1 MRSSCYSH
9 ALKKAV
15 LVLTILHAAAGA
27 SFAQTVALTATPQTT
42 TLPDGNTVPMWGW
55 VCGPVSGATCT
66 AMNGTPQLGGT
77 TWQPPLITVPAG
89 GSLTITL
96 NNSLPTGVA
105 GTSLTIVGQLGT
117 GTGSKGVGDPTRESA
132 ARTDGAHG
140 GQTMT
145 TWTSQTPA
153 QFLPPAQGARA
164 RSFAQEAG
172 PGSSV
177 TYNWSSLKQGTYL
190 IETGTYPSI
199 QGPMGLYG
207 VLVVT
212 TAPAAGA
219 PGAAY
224 TGSTSLGPYS
234 IQYDADAPLLLSE
247 IDPVQNAAVAAA
259 LTNPGSGFSETMKW
273 SAACGVAPVG
283 NNTCY
288 PAAVNFTPM
297 YYMVNGTSFEPTVG
311 GSSAAPVLSAYNTG
325 NVLLRFVNAGLRMHV
340 PSVSGLSMSLIAEDG
355 NVLPDV
361 ALAASQSNP
370 LTVRVQSDV
379 FLSAG
384 KVYDVMVNPAATLA
398 NPSALPPVA
407 TSTYNS
413 AGYQV
418 FDRELSLSSGGTRH
432 DSGMQT
438 TLLVGGALGTPNSA
452 SAKAN
457 PDNYFVAPTVTL
469 NVFDPGKGVVAN
481 DVYVS
486 GVQLLTGTGP
496 VHGALTL
503 NPDGTFTYV
512 PDSTWTTGA
521 TSSDSFQYYANN
533 QPANPNLVATV
544 TLTLS
549 STSGLAPF
557 ALASTFNSNVATMLK
572 VSAPGVLQN
581 DTDPS
586 NYPLHAAFPPA
597 TAYSYAT
604 PPVTN
609 ANGSSVATMMDG
621 TTVTLMPDGSFTVVR
636 NGCLGSC
643 GAAIVAFPHVAINSE
658 NVSSLPPG
666 ATGGPDGQIG
676 IASLN
681 FQQPS
686 NLTVLVQDAG
696 TQVPITD
703 YKWIIEQDLS
713 FKLDPTQQVNN
724 GTIPPTLGT
733 NFHTSYYPVIASGC
747 TGDQSCE
754 RGQTVYDNDPNSPT
768 YQQHVPAVCEGTGI
782 CVPSSQAGTP
792 QQPPTMPGDVYLPP
806 LDATGRPAS
815 YYISILPGDAG
826 NAAFNGGTTSGPV
839 TAGFPGGSTVTTT
852 GHTMSGA
859 PIPNSQ
865 IAGGNVTVN
874 VQPNPI
880 APATVT
886 AYVFEDDWPLNGEP
900 DAGGGVDTLA
910 TQEVPLDDFD
920 IILWDDA
927 GYSGDATGQMTYDM
941 FNEPLTNS
949 LNGTIDPATGLDA
962 CPISNSAG
970 LAAGS
975 TALVGVI
982 VVCPRFESDGKT
994 PSPITGQA
1002 VVRNLMP
1009 GRFGITAHPGAQRE
1023 ARGEEW
1029 LQTNTLDGT
1038 HFLDSFIRAGEPSY
1052 FQEFGPGGYH
1062 VFFGEAN
1069 PAIINARLNTDI
1081 CINTVAA
1088 TCNNTITGQVTNL
1101 HMARP
1106 TNEYLSD
1113 SSVGPAGDPMNYA
1126 ALAHTTCYVSLG
1138 DPDGETFQ
1146 FTKCDQN
1153 GNFTFNGIPDGDWA
1167 LVAFDQWLDLIVDG
1181 TSKSVSVHG
1190 GGTLNVDFPAFTWQ
1204 THIWSNTFMDLNGDG
1219 IQDIDPNTGLL
1230 EPGLLQVPTRIRM
1243 RNGKINNTLLS
1254 DITGASHFNETFPL
1268 FNWYVIESDTT
1279 RFKGTGVHVVY
1290 DAGGTVDGPNSPYKG
1305 LLNST
1310 EANQLPTN
1318 LRVPG
1323 AYYCGKADCSD
1334 IPFTSVSGHPVGG
1347 PGGSTGRVDPGNVI
1361 TEGLQGFLSQ
1371 TQILEWGKTP
1381 YQVGET
1387 GGIRGHVVYSSTRP
1401 FDDVSQQFQNLW
1413 EPLIPNVTVNL
1424 YREGTGPDGTISL
1437 QLIDTTTTS
1446 SWDAWAQGVRV
1457 DPATGTPIV
1466 DPGTGMN
1473 VPNMSCP
1480 GQDPLDPFLPY
1491 TLNGTANYL
1500 YPNIQR
1506 PDNSQFKCYDSL
1518 RVFNQVQPA
1527 PYDGI
1532 YLFPTPSCGHCDIGN
1547 VLQSDGTYTHPVSLI
1562 AGKYVVE
1569 VVPPPG
1575 YELVK
1580 EEDKNILIGDA
1591 YIAPVTQ
1598 QFGAMSNIF
1607 IVPDQA
1613 TINNTNPAYLGTV
1626 SATNYAGQNGGATN
1640 PTVDLGHTL
1649 PSTFGPGG
1657 VIVMTAPCVGAKR
1670 IVPDYMSIS
1679 PESGQVAPFAGA
1691 LRALC
1696 NRKEVT
1702 LEDQSQAQTDFFLWT
1717 KTPAAS
1723 HFTGFILDDMSSEF
1737 DPASPA
1743 FGEKF
1748 AVPNLP
1754 ISIRDFNGMEVSR
1767 HYSDQWGIFNGM
1779 TYSTWDVNPPNPTGY
1794 APNMMVTCMNDP
1806 GPIPDPSDP
1815 SHTRMITDPMYNPQ
1829 YSNFCYENAFMP
1841 ADTSYLDTPVVPTT
1855 AFAEGYNPPDCN
1867 YPDATPAVS
1876 EVDGDG
1882 IGPWVSAAGVSLT
1895 INALGDQRVPNHAY
1909 TGPAASTAPFNQKF
1923 VTRHYGFGGT
1933 KGTVTIGGIDVS
1945 ASVTGWSDSLISLK
1959 IPQSLIDAL
1968 PVCASSYSQSLDGA
1982 TTPAQA
1988 AAKAVARFGKCG
2000 QLVITA
2006 ANGKQSVDAVTVTIG
2021 GFNGPDP
2028 QNPTPTPAYVVPG
2041 TTSIQSVIDAA
2052 YPGDIIIVPPGTYT
2066 EMVLMWKPV
2075 RLQGVGAASVTVN
2088 ANTHPSGVLL
2098 EPWRRQVDCLFGL
2111 TLSGGLIGSTPKNP
2125 PGALPLVYDPSTTF
2139 SCDAS
2144 MQSQIDPVPQEAVV
2158 GWDASINGNLAELLQ
2173 EPSLMGA
2180 YEGAGITVLGKGVHA
2195 NSTCGGTE
2203 QPNCTPLTNNAADCT
2218 FFGNFLC
2225 APGRIDGMTFT
2236 NSSQGGG
2243 GIFLHGWNHY
2253 MEVSNNRIH
2262 GNAGTLGG
2270 GIVVGQP
2277 EAAEAT
2283 FTNGIADA
2291 YLWNHDVYIHNNA
2304 VTANSSYG
2312 DELNSNT
2319 PASSGGVTL
2328 CLGSDYYKFNYNWVC
2343 GNFSTGDGG
2352 GFAHYGYSVG
2362 GHIEHNSFLFNQ
2374 SYNTTI
2380 TTHGGGIILQ
2390 GGPPDGAACENATVD
2405 KDCPP
2410 GLTDGA
2416 GDGLVVNAN
2425 LIMGNTAESGS
2436 GGGLRLQNINGADVF
2451 NNQSDPTKWNH
2462 VTITNNIIANN
2473 VAGWIGGGVSIYD
2486 AVKVDVINNT
2496 IVSNDDTASAGV
2508 LFDTLGAPNANQPP
2522 PGCDPTLVPPPPA
2535 CTNAAVTTSNF
2546 QPAGLASEHHS
2557 PILSAAFSTVAATNA
2572 TDCATLNRPNCDQ
2585 FSNPLLAN
2593 NVIWQNRAFHITTN
2607 PSSPV
2612 QGLQTVVTLTPQLN
2626 QVNNSV
2632 GVTGSCPSG
2641 ATYWDIGVY
2650 GDLAAGDHSSTFT
2663 LNPQYTLLDDP
2674 GYLSGSNGNK
2684 TPGAAG
2690 FVHQYCNG
2698 SRVPPEIAPV
2708 VCSSSSN
2715 APGCL
2720 GGSNGGIT
2728 VPPGVPDINPFYP
2741 LFAINP
2747 AATTDEGNNFIN
2759 MFYGPLSLSNPT
2771 VPQGSGGYNVP
2782 LGNYEL
2788 AQGSPAISGIPPNS
2802 PTFPMAPARDFFGLT
2817 RAGDG
2822 DPGSSGIDMGAVEFR
2837 VMRGFSANPTSLNF
2851 TSFYNV
2857 RTAPQAVTVINTGD
2871 VALSFTV
2878 SGLGGG
2884 GAQFAATPAPTA
2896 NSCNNVA
2903 PGGSCT
2909 FNVTFD
2915 PTVVTPN
2922 PSTATMNVNVNGGG
2936 GGGGTP
2942 AQTVH
2947 LTGTLLVPTYSVS
2960 QTSLTFSSAL
2970 NVRTAAQTVII
2981 TNTSSNGAPLSISSV
2996 NITGASS
3003 GAGFAASSCPATL
3016 PATAGG
3022 NTCTVSV
3029 TFQPTSGTPNPKTAN
3044 LNFNVGIPATPA
3056 TTTVALTGTVIVPT
3070 YSVSQTSLTFNSSL
3084 NITSAGQ
3091 TVVITNTS
3099 PTGGLSLPV
3108 NSTNISATGGTGNNQ
3123 FSSSPSCTGSLAP
3136 QATCTITVTFR
3147 PSSATPSPKT
3157 ANLNINVGAGASPA
3171 TTTVALTGNIVVPT
3185 YTVSPN
3191 AMDFGSEFVGTTS
3204 PSQALTITNT
3214 STNGAALNITG
3225 TPISGTGSNQY
3236 GQSSACPNTL
3246 QAGLSCVINVT
3257 FHPSI
3262 NTTPG
3267 TKSATLTVTVSSP
3280 ATLASPSATVTL
3292 TGNAVA
3298 TTGGGGGGVSALF
3311 AGPVP
3316 ALNSTGQSTINPKS
3330 GTITV
3335 TNNSSGAIT
3344 LSADP
3349 TVTKTGGGPNSST
3362 FSISTP
3368 SSGTQCVSGLTLNVG
3383 DQCTIGV
3390 TFNHPSSN
3398 SNSTAHVNLSDT
3410 LAGVGGTLTQSSS
3423 DFTAN

>member
-1 MRSSCYSH
+1 MRSSYYTL
-9 ALKKAV
+9 ALKRAV
-15 LVLTILHAAAGA
+15 LVLTILLAAAGA
-27 SFAQTVALTATPQTT
+27 SFAQTVTLTAMPQAT

-55 VCGPVSGATCT
+55 VCGAVSGATCT
-66 AMNGTPQLGGT
+66 AMNGIPQLGGT

-96 NNSLPTGVA
+96 NNGLPAGVA

-132 ARTDGAHG
+132 PRTDGAHA

-145 TWTSQTPA
+145 TWAIQAPA
-153 QFLPPAQGARA
+153 QFMPPAQGARA

-177 TYNWSSLKQGTYL
+177 TYTWPSLKPGTYL

-212 TAPAAGA
+212 TAPVTVGTFV
-219 PGAAY
+219 PGTAY
-224 TGSTSLGPYS
+224 AGSTSLGPYS

-247 IDPVQNAAVAAA
+247 VDPAQNAAVAAA
-259 LTNPGSGFSETMKW
+259 VTTSGFSETMRW

-297 YYMVNGTSFEPTVG
+297 YFMINGASFDPTMG
-311 GSSAAPVLSAYNTG
+311 GSSAAPILSAYNTG

-340 PSVSGLSMSLIAEDG
+340 PAVSGLTMSLIAEDG

-370 LTVRVQSDV
+370 LTVRVQNDV

-384 KVYDVMVNPAATLA
+384 KVYDVMVNPVATFA
-398 NPSALPPVA
+398 NPPAVPV
-407 TSTYNS
+407 SIYNN

-438 TLLVGGALGTPNSA
+438 TLLVGGALGTPTSA

-469 NVFDPGKGVVAN
+469 NVSDPGKGVVAN
-481 DVYVS
+481 DAYVS
-486 GVQLLTGTGP
+486 GVQRLTGTGP
-496 VHGALTL
+496 LHGTLTL
-503 NPDGTFTYV
+503 NPNGTFTYV

-521 TSSDSFQYYANN
+521 TSSDSFQYYGNN
-533 QPANPNLVATV
+533 QPANVNLVATV

-557 ALASTFNSNVATMLK
+557 AIASAFGSNVASMLK
-572 VSAPGVLQN
+572 LSAPGALQN
-581 DTDPS
+581 DADPS

-597 TAYSYAT
+597 TAYSYMT

-636 NGCLGSC
+636 NGCLPNC
-643 GAAIVAFPHVAINSE
+643 GAAPVSFPHVAINSE

-666 ATGGPDGQIG
+666 STGGPDGQIG
-676 IASLN
+676 IVSLT

-686 NLTVLVQDAG
+686 NLTVFVQDAQ
-696 TQVPITD
+696 TQIPITD

-713 FKLDPTQQVNN
+713 FKIDPNSQVNN

-733 NFHTSYYPVIASGC
+733 NFHTSYFPVIASGC

-754 RGQTVYDNDPNSPT
+754 RGQTVYDNDPTSPT
-768 YQQHVPAVCEGTGI
+768 YQQHVSAVCEGTGI
-782 CVPSSQAGTP
+782 CVPTSQTGTP
-792 QQPPTMPGDVYLPP
+792 QQPATTPDQVYLPP
-806 LDATGRPAS
+806 LDAAGHPAS
-815 YYISILPGDAG
+815 YFISILPGDASNG
-826 NAAFNGGTTSGPV
+826 FNTGFAQEPTTANCAIDPNNPPT
-839 TAGFPGGSTVTTT
+839 TAT
-852 GHTMSGA
+852 GQTLPTSCGHGMGGA

-865 IAGGNVTVN
+865 IAGGTITVN
-874 VQPNPI
+874 MQPNPI
-880 APATVT
+880 SPATLT

-910 TQEVPLDDFD
+910 TQEVPLDDFE
-920 IILWDDA
+920 INIWDVA
-927 GYSGDATGQMTYDM
+927 GFSGDATGQMTYDM
-941 FNEPLTNS
+941 FNEPLTNA
-949 LNGTIDPATGLDA
+949 LNGTVDPATGLDA
-962 CPISNSAG
+962 CPISNNQG
-970 LAAGS
+970 LPAGS
-975 TALVGVI
+975 TSITGVI
-982 VVCPRFESDGKT
+982 IVCPRFESDGKT
-994 PSPITGQA
+994 PSPVTGQV

-1009 GRFGITAHPGAQRE
+1009 GRFSIIAHPGVARI

-1038 HFLDSFIRAGEPSY
+1038 HFQDAFIRPNEPAY

-1069 PAIINARLNTDI
+1069 PAIINARINTDI
-1081 CINTVAA
+1081 CINAVAP
-1088 TCNNTITGQVTNL
+1088 TCNNTVSGQVTNL

-1113 SSVGPAGDPMNYA
+1113 SNVGPAGDPMNYA
-1126 ALAHTTCYVSLG
+1126 ALGYTTCYVSLG
-1138 DPDGETFQ
+1138 DPDGETFA

-1153 GNFTFNGIPDGDWA
+1153 GNFTFTGIPDGDWA
-1167 LVAFDQWLDLIVDG
+1167 LVVFDQWLDLIVDG

-1190 GGTLNVDFPAFTWQ
+1190 GQTLNVDFPAFSWQ
-1204 THIWSNTFMDLNGDG
+1204 THIWNNNFLDLNGDG
-1219 IQDIDPNTGLL
+1219 LL
-1230 EPGLLQVPTRIRM
+1230 EPGEPPLIQVANRIRM
-1243 RNGKINNTLLS
+1243 RNGKINNTSGS
-1254 DITGASHFNETFPL
+1254 DVNGTNQFNETFPL
-1268 FNWYVIESDTT
+1268 FNWYVVESDTT
-1279 RFKGTGVHVVY
+1279 RFKSTGVHVIY
-1290 DAGGTVDGPNSPYKG
+1290 DAGGQVDGPAPVGNGNAGPYQG
-1305 LLNST
+1305 ILNST
-1310 EANQLPTN
+1310 EKNPLPTN

-1323 AYYCGKADCSD
+1323 AYYCQQADCSD
-1334 IPFTSVSGHPVGG
+1334 LPFTSVSGHPVGG
-1347 PGGSTGRVDPGNVI
+1347 PGGSTGRIDPPSVY

-1371 TQILEWGKTP
+1371 TQILDWGKTP

-1424 YREGTGPDGTISL
+1424 YREGTGPDGTQSL

-1457 DPATGTPIV
+1457 DPTTGTPIV
-1466 DPGTGMN
+1466 DPVTGN
-1473 VPNMSCP
+1473 YIPNMSCP
-1480 GQDPLDPFLPY
+1480 GQDPLDPFVPY
-1491 TLNGTANYL
+1491 TLSGTTNYL

-1532 YLFPTPSCGHCDIGN
+1532 YQFPTPSCGHCDIGN
-1547 VLQSDGTYTHPVSLI
+1547 VLQSDGTYTNPVSLL

-1575 YELVK
+1575 YEIVK
-1580 EEDKNILIGDA
+1580 EEDKNILMGDN

-1607 IVPDQA
+1607 IMPDQA
-1613 TINNTNPAYLGTV
+1613 TLNNTNPAYNTGGGTV
-1626 SATNYAGQNGGATN
+1626 N
-1640 PTVDLGHTL
+1640 PTTDLGHTL
-1649 PSTFGPGG
+1649 PSTFGPGIL
-1657 VIVMTAPCVGAKR
+1657 IVQTAPCVGALR
-1670 IVPDYMSIS
+1670 IVPDFMSIS
-1679 PESGQVAPFAGA
+1679 PESGEVAPFAGA
-1691 LRALC
+1691 ARRLC

-1717 KTPAAS
+1717 KVPAAS
-1723 HFTGFILDDMSSEF
+1723 HFAGFILDDMSSEF

-1754 ISIRDFNGMEVSR
+1754 ISIKDFNGKEVSR
-1767 HYSDQWGIFNGM
+1767 IYSDQWGIYNGM
-1779 TYSTWDVNPPNPTGY
+1779 TYSSWEVNPPNPTGY

-1806 GPIPDPSDP
+1806 GPIPDPADP
-1815 SHTRMITDPMYNPQ
+1815 THTRMITDPAYNPQ
-1829 YSNFCYENAFMP
+1829 YSNFCYENPFMP
-1841 ADTSYLDTPVVPTT
+1841 ADTTYLDTPVVPTT

-1882 IGPWVSAAGVSLT
+1882 IGPWVSAAGHSLT
-1895 INALGDQRVPNHAY
+1895 ITALGDQSVPNHAY
-1909 TGPAASTAPFNQKF
+1909 SGPAASTAPFNQKF
-1923 VTRHYGFGGT
+1923 VTRHYGFGST
-1933 KGTVTIGGIDVS
+1933 RGTVTIGGIDVS
-1945 ASVTGWSDSLISLK
+1945 ASVTGWGDSKIALT
-1959 IPQSLIDAL
+1959 IPQSFVDAL
-1968 PVCASSYSQSLDGA
+1968 PVCASSYSQGLDGA
-1982 TTPAQA
+1982 TNATTA
-1988 AAKAVARFGKCG
+1988 AANAVARFGKCG

-2021 GFNGPDP
+2021 GFNGPAGST
-2028 QNPTPTPAYVVPG
+2028 TPTPAYVVPG
-2041 TTSIQSVIDAA
+2041 TSIQSVIDAA

-2066 EMVLMWKPV
+2066 EMVLMWKPI
-2075 RLQGVGAASVTVN
+2075 RLQGVGAASVTIN

-2098 EPWRRQVDCLFGL
+2098 EPWRRKVDCLFGL
-2111 TLSGGLIGSTPKNP
+2111 ALSGGLIGSTPPNP
-2125 PGALPLVYDPSTTF
+2125 PGAQPLVYDPSSTF
-2139 SCDAS
+2139 TCDAS
-2144 MQSQIDPVPQEAVV
+2144 MQNQIDPVPQEAVI

-2180 YEGAGITVLGKGVHA
+2180 YEGAAITVLGKGVHA

-2203 QPNCTPLTNNAADCT
+2203 QPNCAVLTNNTADCT
-2218 FFGNFLC
+2218 FVGNFLC
-2225 APGRIDGMTFT
+2225 APARIDGMTFT

-2243 GIFLHGWNHY
+2243 AIFLHGWNHY
-2253 MEVSNNRIH
+2253 AEVSNNRIH

-2283 FTNGIADA
+2283 FTNGIAVP
-2291 YLWNHDVYIHNNA
+2291 YGWNKYVNIHNNA
-2304 VTANSSYG
+2304 VTSNSSYG

-2462 VTITNNIIANN
+2462 ITITNNIIANN

-2486 AVKVDVINNT
+2486 AVNVDVINNT

-2522 PGCDPTLVPPPPA
+2522 PGCDPTLIPPPPA
-2535 CTNAAVTTSNF
+2535 CTNAVVTTSNF

-2557 PILSAAFSTVAATNA
+2557 PILSAAFSTDAATNA
-2572 TDCATLNRPNCDQ
+2572 ADCTALHRPNCDQ

-2626 QVNNSV
+2626 QVNNNV

-2650 GDLAAGDHSSTFT
+2650 GDTGAGDHSSTFT
-2663 LNPQYTLLDDP
+2663 LNPQYSMLGDP
-2674 GYLSGSNGNK
+2674 GYVSGSNGNK
-2684 TPGAAG
+2684 TPGVAG

-2698 SRVPPEIAPV
+2698 SRVPPEIAPL
-2708 VCSSSSN
+2708 VCSSGSN
-2715 APGCL
+2715 APGCT
-2720 GGSNGGIT
+2720 GGGQGGGIT
-2728 VPPGVPDINPFYP
+2728 APPGVPDINPFYP
-2741 LFAINP
+2741 LFTLNP

-2759 MFYGPLSLSNPT
+2759 MFYGPLTLSNAT
-2771 VPQGSGGYNVP
+2771 IPQGSGGYNVL

-2788 AQGSPAISGIPPNS
+2788 AQGSPAISGVPTNS

-2822 DPGSSGIDMGAVEFR
+2822 DPSSSGIDMGAVEFR

-2857 RTAPQAVTVINTGD
+2857 RTAPQAVTVVNTGD
-2871 VALSFTV
+2871 VPLSFTV

-2896 NSCNNVA
+2896 TSCTNVA
-2903 PGGSCT
+2903 PGGSCK

-2922 PSTATMNVNVNGGG
+2922 PSTATMNVNVNS

-2942 AQTVH
+2942 AQSVH

-2970 NVRTAAQTVII
+2970 NVRTAAQPVII

-3022 NTCTVSV
+3022 NTCTVAV

-3044 LNFNVGIPATPA
+3044 LNFNVGVPATPA
-3056 TTTVALTGTVIVPT
+3056 TTTVTLTGTVIVPT
-3070 YSVSQTSLTFNSSL
+3070 YTASQTALTFNSSL
-3084 NITSAGQ
+3084 NVRSAGQ
-3091 TVVITNTS
+3091 QVVITNTTS
-3099 PTGGLSLPV
+3099 AGGLSLPV
-3108 NSTNISATGGTGNNQ
+3108 NSTNISGPGGTGNDPNQ
-3123 FSSSPSCTGSLAP
+3123 FSSTPSCTGSLAP

-3157 ANLNINVGAGASPA
+3157 ATLNINVGAGASPA
-3171 TTTVALTGNIVVPT
+3171 TTTVSLTGNVVVPT

-3191 AMDFGSEFVGTTS
+3191 AMNFGSEFVGTTS
-3204 PSQALTITNT
+3204 QSQALTITNT
-3214 STNGAALNITG
+3214 STNGAALNVSG
-3225 TPISGTGSNQY
+3225 TPITGTGSNQY
-3236 GQSSACPNTL
+3236 GQSPACPNTL
-3246 QAGLSCVINVT
+3246 LAGASCVINVT
-3257 FHPSI
+3257 FRPGISA
-3262 NTTPG
+3262 TPG
-3267 TKSATLTVTVSSP
+3267 PQPATLTVNVSSP
-3280 ATLASPSATVTL
+3280 ATLTSPSNTVTL
-3292 TGNAVA
+3292 TGNAVT
-3298 TTGGGGGGVSALF
+3298 TTGGGGGGTVAVGF
-3311 AGPVP
+3311 AGPIP
-3316 ALNSTGQSTINPKS
+3316 ALNTGGTGTKT

-3335 TNNSSGAIT
+3335 TNNSSGALT
-3344 LSADP
+3344 LSAAP
-3349 TVTKTGGGPNSST
+3349 TVTKVSGPTSGA

-3368 SSGTQCVSGLTLNVG
+3368 SSGTQCVSGLTLNIG

-3390 TFNHPSSN
+3390 QYVPGGSTSSA
-3398 SNSTAHVNLSDT
+3398 TAHVNLSDT
-3410 LAGVGGTLTQSSS
+3410 LTGEGGTLTQSSPN
-3423 DFTAN
+3423 FTAN

>member
-15 LVLTILHAAAGA
+15 LVLTILLAAARA
-27 SFAQTVALTATPQTT
+27 SFAQTVTLTATPQAT

-55 VCGPVSGATCT
+55 VCGAVSGATCT
-66 AMNGTPQLGGT
+66 AMNGIPQVGGT

-89 GSLTITL
+89 GGLTITL
-96 NNSLPTGVA
+96 SNGLPAGVA

-164 RSFAQEAG
+164 RSFAQEAV
-172 PGSSV
+172 PGGSV
-177 TYNWSSLKQGTYL
+177 TYNWASLKQGTYL

-212 TAPAAGA
+212 SAPTVGA
-219 PGAAY
+219 PGTAY

-247 IDPVQNAAVAAA
+247 VDPAQNAAVAAA
-259 LTNPGSGFSETMKW
+259 VVTSGFSETTKW
-273 SAACGVAPVG
+273 SAACGVGPVG

-297 YYMVNGTSFEPTVG
+297 YFMINGASFDPTVG
-311 GSSAAPVLSAYNTG
+311 GSSAAPILSAYNTG

-340 PSVSGLSMSLIAEDG
+340 PSVSGLNMSLIAEDG
-355 NVLPDV
+355 SVLPDV

-370 LTVRVQSDV
+370 LTVRVQNDV

-384 KVYDVMVNPAATLA
+384 KVYDVMVNPPVTIA
-398 NPSALPPVA
+398 NPPTVPASI
-407 TSTYNS
+407 YNS

-438 TLLVGGALGTPNSA
+438 TLLVGGALGTPTSA
-452 SAKAN
+452 TAKAN

-469 NVFDPGKGVVAN
+469 NVSDPGKGVVAN

-496 VHGALTL
+496 LHGVLNL
-503 NPDGTFTYV
+503 NPNGTFTYA

-557 ALASTFNSNVATMLK
+557 ATTTAFNSNVATMLK

-597 TAYSYAT
+597 TAYTYAT

-609 ANGSSVATMMDG
+609 ANGSSVATMIDG
-621 TTVTLMPDGSFTVVR
+621 TTVTLMPDGSFTLVR
-636 NGCLGSC
+636 NGCGGAC
-643 GAAIVAFPHVAINSE
+643 GAATIAFPHVAINSE

-666 ATGGPDGQIG
+666 ANGGPDGQIG
-676 IASLN
+676 IASLT

-686 NLTVLVQDAG
+686 GLAVLVQDAG
-696 TQVPITD
+696 TQIPITD

-713 FKLDPTQQVNN
+713 FKLDPSLQVNN

-733 NFHTSYYPVIASGC
+733 NFHTSYYPVIATGC

-768 YQQHVPAVCEGTGI
+768 YQQHVSAVCEGTGI
-782 CVPSSQAGTP
+782 CVPTSQAGTL
-792 QQPPTMPGDVYLPP
+792 QQPPTTPDQVYLPP

-815 YYISILPGDAG
+815 YYISVLPGDSA
-826 NAAFNGGTTSGPV
+826 NAAFNGGTTTGPV
-839 TAGFPGGSTVTTT
+839 TAGFPTGSSVTAT

-865 IAGGNVTVN
+865 ISGGTVTIN

-970 LAAGS
+970 LPAGS

-1088 TCNNTITGQVTNL
+1088 TCTNTITGQVTNL

-1113 SSVGPAGDPMNYA
+1113 SNVGPAGDPMNYA

-1190 GGTLNVDFPAFTWQ
+1190 GQTLNVDFPAFTWQ

-1268 FNWYVIESDTT
+1268 FNWYVVESDTT
-1279 RFKGTGVHVVY
+1279 RFKSTGVHVVY

-1305 LLNST
+1305 ILNST
-1310 EANQLPTN
+1310 EANPLPTN

-1323 AYYCGKADCSD
+1323 SYYCGKADCSD

-1446 SWDAWAQGVRV
+1446 SWDAWAQGPRV
-1457 DPATGTPIV
+1457 DPATGTPVV

-1473 VPNMSCP
+1473 IPNMSCP

-1491 TLNGTANYL
+1491 TLNGTPNYL

-1532 YLFPTPSCGHCDIGN
+1532 YLFPTPNCGHCDIGN
-1547 VLQSDGTYTHPVSLI
+1547 VLQSDGTYAHPVSLL

-1613 TINNTNPAYLGTV
+1613 TINNTNPAYLGLV
-1626 SATNYAGQNGGATN
+1626 SATGYTGQNGGATN

-1702 LEDQSQAQTDFFLWT
+1702 LEDQMQAQTDFFLWT
-1717 KTPAAS
+1717 KTPAAA

-1779 TYSTWDVNPPNPTGY
+1779 TYSTWEVNPPNPTGY

-1806 GPIPDPSDP
+1806 GPIPDPKNP
-1815 SHTRMITDPMYNPQ
+1815 GQMITDPMYNPQ

-1841 ADTSYLDTPVVPTT
+1841 ADTAYLDTPVVPTT

-1882 IGPWVSAAGVSLT
+1882 IGPWVSGAGQTLT
-1895 INALGDQRVPNHAY
+1895 INALGDQSVPNHAY
-1909 TGPAASTAPFNQKF
+1909 TGPAASTAPYNQKF
-1923 VTRHYGFGGT
+1923 VTRHYGFGSAQ
-1933 KGTVTIGGIDVS
+1933 GTVTIGGIDVS
-1945 ASVTGWSDSLISLK
+1945 ASVTGWGDSTIALT

-1968 PVCASSYSQSLDGA
+1968 PVCASSYSQGLDGA
-1982 TTPAQA
+1982 TSPAQA
-1988 AAKAVARFGKCG
+1988 ATNAVARFGKCG
-2000 QLVITA
+2000 QLIVTA

-2021 GFNGPDP
+2021 GFNGAAGSGA
-2028 QNPTPTPAYVVPG
+2028 PTPTYVVPG
-2041 TTSIQSVIDAA
+2041 TTIQSVIDAA
-2052 YPGDIIIVPPGTYT
+2052 YPGDIIMVPPGTYT
-2066 EMVLMWKPV
+2066 EMLLMWKPV

-2098 EPWRRQVDCLFGL
+2098 EPWRRKVDCLFGL
-2111 TLSGGLIGSTPKNP
+2111 ALSGGLIGSTPRNP
-2125 PGALPLVYDPSTTF
+2125 PGAQPLVYDPSNTF
-2139 SCDAS
+2139 TCDSS
-2144 MQSQIDPVPQEAVV
+2144 MQNQIDPVPQEAVV

-2180 YEGAGITVLGKGVHA
+2180 YEGAAITVLGKGVHA
-2195 NSTCGGTE
+2195 DGTCGGTE
-2203 QPNCTPLTNNAADCT
+2203 QPNCTPLTNNATDCA
-2218 FFGNFLC
+2218 FVGNFLC

-2253 MEVSNNRIH
+2253 AEVSNNRIH

-2291 YLWNHDVYIHNNA
+2291 YGWNQYVNIHNNA
-2304 VTANSSYG
+2304 VTSNSSYG

-2416 GDGLVVNAN
+2416 GSGLVVNAN

-2462 VTITNNIIANN
+2462 ITITNNIIANN

-2486 AVKVDVINNT
+2486 AVNVDVINNT

-2572 TDCATLNRPNCDQ
+2572 ADCATLGRPNCDQ
-2585 FSNPLLAN
+2585 FSNPLLIN

-2607 PSSPV
+2607 PSSPA
-2612 QGLQTVVTLTPQLN
+2612 QGLQTIVTLTPQLN
-2626 QVNNSV
+2626 QVNNNV

-2650 GDLAAGDHSSTFT
+2650 GDTGAGDHSSTFT
-2663 LNPQYTLLDDP
+2663 LNPQYSLLDDP
-2674 GYLSGSNGNK
+2674 GYVSGSNGNL
-2684 TPGAAG
+2684 TPPAAG

-2759 MFYGPLSLSNPT
+2759 MFYGPLALSNPT
-2771 VPQGSGGYNVP
+2771 IPQGSGGYNVP

-2788 AQGSPAISGIPPNS
+2788 AQGSPAIGGIPNTS
-2802 PTFPMAPARDFFGLT
+2802 PTFPLAPARDFFGQT

-2822 DPGSSGIDMGAVEFR
+2822 DPRTAGIDMGAVEFR
-2837 VMRGFSANPTSLNF
+2837 VMRGFSVNPASLNF

-2857 RTAPQAVTVINTGD
+2857 RTAPQPVTVVNTGD
-2871 VALSFTV
+2871 VPLTFNTG
-2878 SGLGGG
+2878 GLGGG

-2896 NSCNNVA
+2896 TSCNNVA
-2903 PGGSCT
+2903 PGGTCT

-2915 PTVVTPN
+2915 PTAVSPN
-2922 PSTATMNVNVNGGG
+2922 PSTATMTINT
-2936 GGGGTP
+2936 GGGTT
-2942 AQTVH
+2942 AQTVA

-2960 QTSLTFSSAL
+2960 QTSLTFSSPL
-2970 NVRTAAQTVII
+2970 NVQTAAQTVSIS
-2981 TNTSSNGAPLSISSV
+2981 NTSSNGAPLSISSV

-3003 GAGFAASSCPATL
+3003 GAGFAASSCPAIL
-3016 PATAGG
+3016 PATAGS

-3029 TFQPTSGTPNPKTAN
+3029 TFRPTSGTPNPKTAN
-3044 LNFNVGIPATPA
+3044 LNFNVGPPATPA
-3056 TTTVALTGTVIVPT
+3056 TTTVSLTGTVIVPT
-3070 YSVSQTSLTFNSSL
+3070 YTVSQASLTFNSSI
-3084 NITSAGQ
+3084 NTTSAGQ
-3091 TVVITNTS
+3091 QVVITNTS
-3099 PTGGLSLPV
+3099 PSGGLSLPV
-3108 NSTNISATGGTGNNQ
+3108 NSTNISGPGGTGNNPNQ
-3123 FSSSPSCTGSLAP
+3123 FNSTPSCTGSLAP

-3171 TTTVALTGNIVVPT
+3171 TTTVALTGNVVVPT
-3185 YTVSPN
+3185 YTVSTGTATPN

-3225 TPISGTGSNQY
+3225 TPITGTGSNQY
-3236 GQSSACPNTL
+3236 GQSPACPNTL
-3246 QAGLSCVINVT
+3246 LAGASCVINVT
-3257 FHPSI
+3257 FHPSV
-3262 NTTPG
+3262 NATPG
-3267 TKSATLTVTVSSP
+3267 PQPATLNVNVSLPATLT
-3280 ATLASPSATVTL
+3280 SPSSTVTL
-3292 TGNAVA
+3292 TGNAVG
-3298 TTGGGGGGVSALF
+3298 TSGGGGGGSVSVGF
-3311 AGPVP
+3311 AGPAP
-3316 ALNSTGQSTINPKS
+3316 ALNASGQSAANPKS

-3344 LSADP
+3344 LSSDP
-3349 TVTKTGGGPNSST
+3349 TVTKVNGPGSST
-3362 FSISTP
+3362 FAISAP
-3368 SSGTQCVSGLTLNVG
+3368 PSGTQCVSGLTLNIG

-3390 TFNHPSSN
+3390 TFTHPSSN
-3398 SNSTAHVNLSDT
+3398 NNATAHVNLFDT
-3410 LAGVGGTLTQSSS
+3410 LTGVGGTLTQSSS
-3423 DFTAN
+3423 NFTAN

>member
-1 MRSSCYSH
+1 MRSSYYSH

-15 LVLTILHAAAGA
+15 LVLTVLLAAASA
-27 SFAQTVALTATPQTT
+27 SFAQSVTLTATPQAT
-42 TLPDGNTVPMWGW
+42 TLPDGNSVPMWGW
-55 VCGPVSGATCT
+55 VCGPATGATCT
-66 AMNGTPQLGGT
+66 AMNGVPQLGGT
-77 TWQPPLITVPAG
+77 TWQPPLITVPSG
-89 GSLTITL
+89 GTLSITL
-96 NNSLPTGVA
+96 NNSLPAGVA

-145 TWTSQTPA
+145 TWVSQTPA

-177 TYNWSSLKQGTYL
+177 TYNWASLKQGTYL

-212 TAPAAGA
+212 TAPLTVGTFV
-219 PGAAY
+219 PGTAY

-247 IDPVQNAAVAAA
+247 VDPAQNAAVAAA
-259 LTNPGSGFSETMKW
+259 VATSGFSETMKW
-273 SAACGVAPVG
+273 SAACGVGPVG

-297 YYMVNGTSFEPTVG
+297 YFMINGTSFDPTVG
-311 GSSAAPVLSAYNTG
+311 GSSAAPVLTSYTTG

-370 LTVRVQSDV
+370 LTVRVQNDV

-384 KVYDVMVNPAATLA
+384 KVYDAMVNPAATLA
-398 NPSALPPVA
+398 NPPTVPV
-407 TSTYNS
+407 SVYNN
-413 AGYQV
+413 AGYQI

-438 TLLVGGALGTPNSA
+438 TLLVGGALGTPSSA

-469 NVFDPGKGVVAN
+469 NVSDPGKGVVAN

-486 GVQLLTGTGP
+486 GVKLLTGTGP
-496 VHGALTL
+496 LHGVLNL
-503 NPDGTFTYV
+503 NPNGTFTYV
-512 PDSTWTTGA
+512 PDPTWTAGT
-521 TSSDSFQYYANN
+521 TISDSFQYYANN
-533 QPANPNLVATV
+533 NPSNPNLVATV
-544 TLTLS
+544 SLTLS
-549 STSGLAPF
+549 STSGSAPF
-557 ALASTFNSNVATMLK
+557 AVASTFNSNVATMLK

-597 TAYSYAT
+597 TAYTYAT
-604 PPVTN
+604 NPVTN
-609 ANGSSVATMMDG
+609 ANGSSVATMTDG
-621 TTVTLMPDGSFTVVR
+621 STVTLMPDGSFTLVR
-636 NGCLGSC
+636 NGCGTSC
-643 GAAIVAFPHVAINSE
+643 GAAVVQFPHVAINSE
-658 NVSSLPPG
+658 NVSSLPAG

-676 IASLN
+676 IASLT

-686 NLTVLVQDAG
+686 KLTVLAQDAG
-696 TQVPITD
+696 TLAAITD

-713 FKLDPTQQVNN
+713 FKLDPSLQVNN

-733 NFHTSYYPVIASGC
+733 NFHTSYYPVIAAGC

-754 RGQTVYDNDPNSPT
+754 RGQTVYDNDPSSTT
-768 YQQHVPAVCEGTGI
+768 YQQHVAAVCEGTGI
-782 CVPSSQAGTP
+782 CVPTSQAGTA
-792 QQPPTMPGDVYLPP
+792 QQPPTMPGDVSLPA

-815 YYISILPGDAG
+815 YYISILPGDSA
-826 NAAFNGGTTSGPV
+826 NAAFNGGTLFGPV
-839 TAGFPGGSTVTTT
+839 TSGFPTGSSVTAT

-865 IAGGNVTVN
+865 ISGGTVTIN

-880 APATVT
+880 MPSTVT

-941 FNEPLTNS
+941 FNEPLTNA
-949 LNGTIDPATGLDA
+949 LNGTVDPATGLDA

-970 LAAGS
+970 LNAGS

-994 PSPITGQA
+994 PSPITGQV

-1088 TCNNTITGQVTNL
+1088 TCTNTISGQVTNL

-1113 SSVGPAGDPMNYA
+1113 SNVGPAGDPMNYG
-1126 ALAHTTCYVSLG
+1126 ALAHTTCYVTLG

-1181 TSKSVSVHG
+1181 TSKSISVHG
-1190 GGTLNVDFPAFTWQ
+1190 GQTLNVDFPAFTWQ
-1204 THIWSNTFMDLNGDG
+1204 THIWNTTFMDLNGDG

-1230 EPGLLQVPTRIRM
+1230 EPGLLQVPTRVRM

-1279 RFKGTGVHVVY
+1279 RYKSTGVHVVY

-1305 LLNST
+1305 ILNST
-1310 EANQLPTN
+1310 EANPLPTN

-1371 TQILEWGKTP
+1371 TEILEWGKTP

-1424 YREGTGPDGTISL
+1424 YREGTGPDGTTSL
-1437 QLIDTTTTS
+1437 QLIDSTTTS
-1446 SWDAWAQGVRV
+1446 SWDAWAQGVQSDGV
-1457 DPATGTPIV
+1457 T
-1466 DPGTGMN
+1466 
-1473 VPNMSCP
+1473 PNMSCP

-1491 TLNGTANYL
+1491 TLNGTPNYL
-1500 YPNIQR
+1500 YPNIPR

-1532 YLFPTPSCGHCDIGN
+1532 YLFPTLNCGHCDIGN
-1547 VLQSDGTYTHPVSLI
+1547 VLQSDGTYTHPVSLL

-1613 TINNTNPAYLGTV
+1613 TINNTNPAYLGIV
-1626 SATNYAGQNGGATN
+1626 SSTGYTGQNGGATN
-1640 PTVDLGHTL
+1640 PTTDLGHTL

-1657 VIVMTAPCVGAKR
+1657 VIVMTAPCVGTKR

-1679 PESGQVAPFAGA
+1679 PESGQVAPFAGS

-1702 LEDQSQAQTDFFLWT
+1702 LEDQMQAQTDFFLWT

-1779 TYSTWDVNPPNPTGY
+1779 TYSTWEVNPPNPTGY

-1806 GPIPDPSDP
+1806 GPIID
-1815 SHTRMITDPMYNPQ
+1815 TRTGSPTLGQMITDPMYNPQ

-1855 AFAEGYNPPDCN
+1855 AFAEGYNPPDCY

-1882 IGPWVSAAGVSLT
+1882 IGPWVSAAGQSLT
-1895 INALGDQRVPNHAY
+1895 IYALGDQNVPNHAY
-1909 TGPAASTAPFNQKF
+1909 SGPAASTAPFNQKT
-1923 VTRHYGFGGT
+1923 VTRHYGFGST
-1933 KGTVTIGGIDVS
+1933 PGTVTIGGIDLS
-1945 ASVTGWSDSLISLK
+1945 AALASGSWTDSTISFQ

-1968 PVCASSYSQSLDGA
+1968 PVCASSYSQGLDGA
-1982 TTPAQA
+1982 MDAPTA
-1988 AAKAVARFGKCG
+1988 AANAVARFGKCG
-2000 QLVITA
+2000 QLMITA
-2006 ANGKQSVDAVTVTIG
+2006 ANGQQSVDTVTVTIG
-2021 GFNGPDP
+2021 GFNGPAGS
-2028 QNPTPTPAYVVPG
+2028 PTPTPAYVTPG
-2041 TTSIQSVIDAA
+2041 ASIQSVIDAA
-2052 YPGDIIIVPPGTYT
+2052 YPGDIIMVPPGSYT

-2098 EPWRRQVDCLFGL
+2098 EPWRRKVDCLFGL
-2111 TLSGGLIGSTPKNP
+2111 ALSGGLIGSTPPNP
-2125 PGALPLVYDPSTTF
+2125 PGAQPLVYDPSGTF
-2139 SCDAS
+2139 PCDAS
-2144 MQSQIDPVPQEAVV
+2144 MQNQTDPVPQEATI
-2158 GWDASINGNLAELLQ
+2158 GWDASLNGNLAELLQ
-2173 EPSLMGA
+2173 EPTLMGA
-2180 YEGAGITVLGKGVHA
+2180 YEGAAITVLGKGLANANQFVGVTGA
-2195 NSTCGGTE
+2195 EAGLTPILLGTSTNDPSITDPNNSTKD
-2203 QPNCTPLTNNAADCT
+2203 DC
-2218 FFGNFLC
+2218 FYAGNFMC
-2225 APGRIDGMTFT
+2225 APARIDGITFT

-2243 GIFLHGWNHY
+2243 GIFVHGWNHY
-2253 MEVSNNRIH
+2253 LEISNNRIH

-2283 FTNGIADA
+2283 FTNGIADP
-2291 YLWNHDVYIHNNA
+2291 YLWNQYVNMHNNA
-2304 VTANSSYG
+2304 VTSNMSYG

-2319 PASSGGVTL
+2319 PAAAGGVTL

-2352 GFAHYGYSVG
+2352 GLAHYGYSVG

-2374 SYNTTI
+2374 SYNTTL

-2416 GDGLVVNAN
+2416 GNGLVVNAN

-2451 NNQSDPTKWNH
+2451 NNQSDPSKWNH
-2462 VTITNNIIANN
+2462 VTITNNIIADN
-2473 VAGWIGGGVSIYD
+2473 VAGWIGGGISIYD
-2486 AVKVDVINNT
+2486 AVNVDIINNT
-2496 IVSNDDTASAGV
+2496 VVSNDDTASAGV
-2508 LFDTLGAPNANQPP
+2508 LFDTIGAPNANQPP

-2535 CTNAAVTTSNF
+2535 CTNAAVTMSNF

-2557 PILSAAFSTVAATNA
+2557 PILMAAFSTDAVTNA
-2572 TDCATLNRPNCDQ
+2572 ADCATLGRPNCDQ
-2585 FSNPLLAN
+2585 FSNPLLVN
-2593 NVIWQNRAFHITTN
+2593 NVIWQNRAFHITTD
-2607 PSSPV
+2607 SSSAL
-2612 QGLQTVVTLTPQLN
+2612 QGLQTVVALTPVLN
-2626 QVNNSV
+2626 QVNNNV

-2650 GDLAAGDHSSTFT
+2650 GDKGAGNHSSTFT
-2663 LNPQYTLLDDP
+2663 LNPQYSMLGDP
-2674 GYLSGSNGNK
+2674 GYASGSNGNL
-2684 TPGAAG
+2684 TPAAAG

-2698 SRVPPEIAPV
+2698 SRVPPEIAPT

-2720 GGSNGGIT
+2720 GGSNGTIT

-2741 LFAINP
+2741 LFALNP

-2759 MFYGPLSLSNPT
+2759 MFYGPLTLSNPT
-2771 VPQGSGGYNVP
+2771 VPPGNINYGAP
-2782 LGNYEL
+2782 LGNYQL
-2788 AQGSPAISGIPPNS
+2788 AFGSPAINAIPSSTS
-2802 PTFPMAPARDFFGLT
+2802 PTSAFRLAPLLDFFGQNRHT
-2817 RAGDG
+2817 DG
-2822 DPGSSGIDMGAVEFR
+2822 DQGSAIDMGAVEFLRR
-2837 VMRGFSANPTSLNF
+2837 VGFTVNPTSLDF
-2851 TSFYNV
+2851 GSTFRV
-2857 RTAPQAVTVINTGD
+2857 RSAPLPVTVVNTGNTPLTIA
-2871 VALSFTV
+2871 VGFT
-2878 SGLGGG
+2878 GANQGGTN
-2884 GAQFAATPAPTA
+2884 QFAETTAGCTPL
-2896 NSCNNVA
+2896 A
-2903 PGGSCT
+2903 PGGTCT
-2909 FNVTFD
+2909 INVTFD
-2915 PTVVTPN
+2915 PTTVSPN
-2922 PSTATMNVNVNGGG
+2922 PKTETLTVS
-2936 GGGGTP
+2936 GGGGTTT
-2942 AQTVH
+2942 QNVL
-2947 LTGTLLVPTYSVS
+2947 LTGTLL
-2960 QTSLTFSSAL
+2960 A
-2970 NVRTAAQTVII
+2970 
-2981 TNTSSNGAPLSISSV
+2981 
-2996 NITGASS
+2996 
-3003 GAGFAASSCPATL
+3003 
-3016 PATAGG
+3016 
-3022 NTCTVSV
+3022 
-3029 TFQPTSGTPNPKTAN
+3029 
-3044 LNFNVGIPATPA
+3044 
-3056 TTTVALTGTVIVPT
+3056 PT

-3084 NITSAGQ
+3084 NVKSAGQ

-3099 PTGGLSLPV
+3099 PASGPGALPLPV
-3108 NSTNISATGGTGNNQ
+3108 NTTNISGNNGQ
-3123 FSSSPSCTGSLAP
+3123 FSFSPACTGPLAP
-3136 QATCTITVTFR
+3136 QATCTMTVTFR
-3147 PSSATPSPKT
+3147 PNTATPSPKT
-3157 ANLNINVGAGASPA
+3157 ANLDITVGGGASPA
-3171 TTTVALTGNIVVPT
+3171 TTTVSLTGNVTVPT

-3191 AMDFGSEFVGTTS
+3191 TMDFGSEFVGTTS
-3204 PSQALTITNT
+3204 AAQTLTITNT
-3214 STNGAALNITG
+3214 STDGSVLNVTG
-3225 TPISGTGSNQY
+3225 TPITGPGSNQY
-3236 GQSSACPNTL
+3236 GQTPSCNNTL
-3246 QAGLSCVINVT
+3246 AAGAQCVINVT
-3257 FHPSI
+3257 FHPGI
-3262 NTTPG
+3262 NATPG
-3267 TKSATLTVTVSSP
+3267 PQPATLTVNVSSP
-3280 ATLASPSATVTL
+3280 ATLTSPSNTVTL
-3292 TGNAVA
+3292 TGTADS
-3298 TTGGGGGGVSALF
+3298 TTGGGGGGTVAVGF

-3316 ALNSTGQSTINPKS
+3316 ALNATGDSTTNPKS

-3335 TNNSSGAIT
+3335 TNNSSGALT

-3349 TVTKTGGGPNSST
+3349 TVTKVNGPSSSI
-3362 FSISTP
+3362 FSISAP
-3368 SSGTQCVSGLTLNVG
+3368 SSGTQCVSGLILNIG

-3390 TFNHPSSN
+3390 TFTHPSSN
-3398 SNSTAHVNLSDT
+3398 NNATAHVTLTDT
-3410 LAGVGGTLTQSSS
+3410 LAGVGGTLTQNSSP
-3423 DFTAN
+3423 FTAN